1 MIRGRVRGPNNLPSM
16 KRCGFTTWVESKHW
30 MAAAIVLCWRC
41 TAQRRRFVRA
51 CHNGFHLRNRKGGN
65 PETSEVSWSPPK
77 TFEKKNSSFQRK
89 GCKTTVPYVCV
100 CVIFIL
106 KWCVSDS
113 WFAQKKQREQQDHEC
128 DEGEWCK
135 GPIFEGGLCRCFRKF
150 GQPVEI
156 GSFSWLR
163 LVL

>member
-100 CVIFIL
+100 CNFYLEVMCIWLMICP
-106 KWCVSDS
+106 KETERTTRS
-113 WFAQKKQREQQDHEC
+113 WMWWRRMMQGTHLWRGALSMLQKV
-128 DEGEWCK
+128 W
-135 GPIFEGGLCRCFRKF
+135 
-150 GQPVEI
+150 
-156 GSFSWLR
+156 STSWNW
-163 LVL
+163 